1 MKHGVLAAAAAL
13 VALPALAQD
22 GTRDMAPGRPPAAGG
37 AVIQRQPNT
46 TGNDQDVVIAP
57 GATGADT
64 VTTNSAA
71 GGNANLPE
79 RPVPNGS
86 AGGSS
91 GGR

>member
-1 MKHGVLAAAAAL
+1 
-13 VALPALAQD
+13 
-22 GTRDMAPGRPPAAGG
+22 MAPGRPPATGG

-64 VTTNSAA
+64 ITTNSAA